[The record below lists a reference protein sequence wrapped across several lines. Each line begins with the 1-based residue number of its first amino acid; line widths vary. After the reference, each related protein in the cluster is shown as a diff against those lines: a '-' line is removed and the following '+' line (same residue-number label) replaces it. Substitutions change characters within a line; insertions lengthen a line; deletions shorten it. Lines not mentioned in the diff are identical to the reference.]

1 MSASS
6 GEAEAAVSGITVEVS
21 QRSASDTPWWWIS
34 GDTYPHKDTLK
45 RWGCRWSRKRRAWY
59 YIGEALPDAVQQL
72 VAENAPPE
80 PPETP
85 SDVPLSD
92 DDHDPCSLA
101 EASAVLGVPIAS
113 KSTERPTPEPDD
125 NARQTATETDA
136 DEEPA
141 SSVRVVK
148 PTVSASDDDL
158 VSRAVRGTR
167 ASSLSVR
174 RPHPRPQRWRIPQ
187 SACGELTGSIS
198 GSVWCYGWAVH
209 AGVCVFVNMGG
220 PRMAVEAIRAKMS
233 KGDIVNCVPW
243 DGPSVE
249 LTAGEGETG
258 MYTAYLQS
266 IPEAKF
272 ASLILCHEWLTLP
285 NYNGKSTTFI
295 VQATE
300 AQAVA
305 QLHHHVTK
313 LVKVPVFPDWTDYL
327 WRAGKT
333 AMLVR
338 PTRTGGDVTLWTIDL
353 DADAWTR
360 LITGGLSTGVI
371 MLPSIV

>member
-1 MSASS
+1 M
-6 GEAEAAVSGITVEVS
+6 
-21 QRSASDTPWWWIS
+21 
-34 GDTYPHKDTLK
+34 
-45 RWGCRWSRKRRAWY
+45 
-59 YIGEALPDAVQQL
+59 
-72 VAENAPPE
+72 
-80 PPETP
+80 
-85 SDVPLSD
+85 
-92 DDHDPCSLA
+92 
-101 EASAVLGVPIAS
+101 
-113 KSTERPTPEPDD
+113 RPTLEPDD
-125 NARQTATETDA
+125 NACQTPTETDL

-167 ASSLSVR
+167 MPSTPVSRST
-174 RPHPRPQRWRIPQ
+174 PNPQRWRIPQ

-220 PRMAVEAIRAKMS
+220 PRMAVEAIRAKLS

-258 MYTAYLQS
+258 MYTAYLQT

-285 NYNGKSTTFI
+285 NYNGK
-295 VQATE
+295 VDH
-300 AQAVA
+300 
-305 QLHHHVTK
+305 LH
-313 LVKVPVFPDWTDYL
+313 
-327 WRAGKT
+327 RAGNRGASRRAT
-333 AMLVR
+333 ASPRDQAGEGACVPRLDRLPVASR
-338 PTRTGGDVTLWTIDL
+338 KNGDAGASDAHGRRRHAVDSRLGRGRL
-353 DADAWTR
+353 DPVHYGR
-360 LITGGLSTGVI
+360 SINLS
-371 MLPSIV
+371 L

>member
-1 MSASS
+1 M
-6 GEAEAAVSGITVEVS
+6 
-21 QRSASDTPWWWIS
+21 
-34 GDTYPHKDTLK
+34 
-45 RWGCRWSRKRRAWY
+45 
-59 YIGEALPDAVQQL
+59 
-72 VAENAPPE
+72 
-80 PPETP
+80 
-85 SDVPLSD
+85 
-92 DDHDPCSLA
+92 
-101 EASAVLGVPIAS
+101 LGVPLVE
-113 KSTERPTPEPDD
+113 KSAERPTPEPDD
-125 NARQTATETDA
+125 NTRQTPTETDA
-136 DEEPA
+136 DEEPVP
-141 SSVRVVK
+141 SVRVVK
-148 PTVSASDDDL
+148 PTLSASDDDL
-158 VSRAVRGTR
+158 VSRAVRGHACR
-167 ASSLSVR
+167 PLSVR
-174 RPHPRPQRWRIPQ
+174 RPHPNPQRWRIPQ

-258 MYTAYLQS
+258 MYTAYLQT

-313 LVKVPVFPDWTDYL
+313 LVKVPVFPTGQITCGEPEKRPCWCVRHA
-327 WRAGKT
+327 RAATSRCGQST
-333 AMLVR
+333 W
-338 PTRTGGDVTLWTIDL
+338 TRTPGHGSSP
-353 DADAWTR
+353 A
-360 LITGGLSTGVI
+360 GYQPG
-371 MLPSIV
+371 